1 MQETQLAI
9 TTIICIVLYM
19 LYWIIAGNGQAYG
32 PADLALMHRW
42 VAERRIV
49 STTQVATSEHG
60 PWRDAALVTEL
71 ARAFGNPDY
80 EAAAAATSTS
90 DHATHA
96 PGTPPTAPTTAP
108 GAYMPMSG
116 EWPPAPIAISQL
128 VSGIFHL
135 ITATGWLLT
144 CLGVILSI
152 PLTILGIYEL
162 IAYSRARTTP
172 PQQYLES
179 TKTKAILDICSV
191 LAGNLASMVCGIVIL
206 TQLPAARDRI
216 DQNQQRSMS

>member
-1 MQETQLAI
+1 
-9 TTIICIVLYM
+9 M

-60 PWRDAALVTEL
+60 PWRDAALVSEL

-80 EAAAAATSTS
+80 ESTAPATPGHHAS
-90 DHATHA
+90 DA
-96 PGTPPTAPTTAP
+96 PGTPPTAPPTGP
-108 GAYMPMSG
+108 SAYGPMNG
-116 EWPPAPIAISQL
+116 EWPPTAITISQL

-135 ITATGWLLT
+135 IAAAGWLLT
-144 CLGVILSI
+144 CFGVILSI

-172 PQQYLES
+172 PQQYLAS

-191 LAGNLASMVCGIVIL
+191 LAGNFASMVCGIVML
-206 TQLPAARDRI
+206 TQLPAAQDRL
-216 DQNQQRSMS
+216 DQSQQGEMS

>member
-1 MQETQLAI
+1 
-9 TTIICIVLYM
+9 M

-80 EAAAAATSTS
+80 EAAAAAASTS

-108 GAYMPMSG
+108 GASMPMSG

-144 CLGVILSI
+144 CFGVILSI
-152 PLTILGIYEL
+152 PLTILGVYEL
-162 IAYSRARTTP
+162 IAYSRARATP

-179 TKTKAILDICSV
+179 SKTKAILDICSV
-191 LAGNLASMVCGIVIL
+191 LTGNLGSMVCGIVIL

>member
-1 MQETQLAI
+1 
-9 TTIICIVLYM
+9 M

-80 EAAAAATSTS
+80 EAAAAAASTS

-144 CLGVILSI
+144 CFGVILSI

-162 IAYSRARTTP
+162 IAYSRTRTTP

-179 TKTKAILDICSV
+179 SKTKAILDICSV
-191 LAGNLASMVCGIVIL
+191 LAGNLGSMVCGIVIL

-216 DQNQQRSMS
+216 DQNQQR

>member
-1 MQETQLAI
+1 
-9 TTIICIVLYM
+9 M

-71 ARAFGNPDY
+71 ARAFGDPDY
-80 EAAAAATSTS
+80 ESAASAASTS

-96 PGTPPTAPTTAP
+96 PGTPPTAPTTP
-108 GAYMPMSG
+108 QSTSMPMSG
-116 EWPPAPIAISQL
+116 EWPPSPIAISQL

-144 CLGVILSI
+144 CFGVILSV

-162 IAYSRARTTP
+162 IAYSRARATP

-191 LAGNLASMVCGIVIL
+191 LTGNLGSMVCGIVIL

-216 DQNQQRSMS
+216 DQNQQR

>member
-1 MQETQLAI
+1 MPETQLAI

-80 EAAAAATSTS
+80 ESAASAASTS

-96 PGTPPTAPTTAP
+96 PGTPPTAPTTP
-108 GAYMPMSG
+108 QSTSIPMSG
-116 EWPPAPIAISQL
+116 EWPPSPIAISQL

-144 CLGVILSI
+144 CFGVILSV

-191 LAGNLASMVCGIVIL
+191 LAGNLGSMVCGIVIL

-216 DQNQQRSMS
+216 DQNQQR

>member
-9 TTIICIVLYM
+9 TTIMCIVLYM

-60 PWRDAALVTEL
+60 PWRDAALVTDL

-80 EAAAAATSTS
+80 EAAAAATPGH
-90 DHATHA
+90 HASHA
-96 PGTPPTAPTTAP
+96 PGTPPTAPPTGP
-108 GAYMPMSG
+108 SAYVPMNG
-116 EWPPAPIAISQL
+116 EGPPAAITISQL

-135 ITATGWLLT
+135 IAAAWWLFA
-144 CLGVILSI
+144 CAGVILSI
-152 PLTILGIYEL
+152 PLAILGIYEL

-191 LAGNLASMVCGIVIL
+191 LAGNIGSMVCGIVIL

>member
-1 MQETQLAI
+1 
-9 TTIICIVLYM
+9 M

-80 EAAAAATSTS
+80 ASEASAASTS
-90 DHATHA
+90 FHATHA
-96 PGTPPTAPTTAP
+96 PGTPPTAPTTPQSAS
-108 GAYMPMSG
+108 MPMSG
-116 EWPPAPIAISQL
+116 EWPPSPVAISQL

-135 ITATGWLLT
+135 VTATGWLLT
-144 CLGVILSI
+144 CFGVILSV
-152 PLTILGIYEL
+152 PLIILGIYEL

-191 LAGNLASMVCGIVIL
+191 LAGNIGSMVCGIVIL

-216 DQNQQRSMS
+216 DQNQQR

>member
-1 MQETQLAI
+1 MAETQLAI

-71 ARAFGNPDY
+71 ARAFGDPDY
-80 EAAAAATSTS
+80 ESAASAASTS

-96 PGTPPTAPTTAP
+96 PGTPPTAPTTP
-108 GAYMPMSG
+108 QSTSMPMSG
-116 EWPPAPIAISQL
+116 EWPPSPIAISQL

-144 CLGVILSI
+144 CFGVILSV

-162 IAYSRARTTP
+162 IAYSRARATP

-191 LAGNLASMVCGIVIL
+191 LAGNLGSMVCGIVIL

-216 DQNQQRSMS
+216 DQNQQR

>member
-1 MQETQLAI
+1 
-9 TTIICIVLYM
+9 
-19 LYWIIAGNGQAYG
+19 
-32 PADLALMHRW
+32 MHRW

-80 EAAAAATSTS
+80 EAAAAAATTS

-144 CLGVILSI
+144 CFGVILSI

-179 TKTKAILDICSV
+179 SKTKAILDICSV
-191 LAGNLASMVCGIVIL
+191 LAGNLGSMVCGIVIL

>member
-1 MQETQLAI
+1 
-9 TTIICIVLYM
+9 M

-71 ARAFGNPDY
+71 ARAFGDPDY
-80 EAAAAATSTS
+80 ESAASAASTS

-96 PGTPPTAPTTAP
+96 PGTPPTAPTTP
-108 GAYMPMSG
+108 QSTSMPMSG
-116 EWPPAPIAISQL
+116 EWPPSPIAISQL
-128 VSGIFHL
+128 VSGIFNL

-144 CLGVILSI
+144 CFGVILSV

-179 TKTKAILDICSV
+179 SKTKAILDICSV
-191 LAGNLASMVCGIVIL
+191 LAGNLGSMVCGIVIL

-216 DQNQQRSMS
+216 DQNQQR

>member
-1 MQETQLAI
+1 MRETQLAT
-9 TTIICIVLYM
+9 TTIRCIVLYM

-80 EAAAAATSTS
+80 ESAAAASSTHHDAAHTPS
-90 DHATHA
+90 
-96 PGTPPTAPTTAP
+96 TPPTGPTTAP
-108 GAYMPMSG
+108 GASMPMSG

-144 CLGVILSI
+144 CFGVILSI
-152 PLTILGIYEL
+152 PLTILGVYEL

-191 LAGNLASMVCGIVIL
+191 LTGNLGSMVCGIVIL

-216 DQNQQRSMS
+216 DQNQQR

>member
-1 MQETQLAI
+1 
-9 TTIICIVLYM
+9 M

-49 STTQVATSEHG
+49 STTQVATSEYG

-80 EAAAAATSTS
+80 ESAAAATPT
-90 DHATHA
+90 DHHASHA
-96 PGTPPTAPTTAP
+96 PGTPPTAPPTGPSANVS
-108 GAYMPMSG
+108 MNG
-116 EWPPAPIAISQL
+116 EWPPTAITISQL

-135 ITATGWLLT
+135 IAAAGWLLT
-144 CLGVILSI
+144 CLGVVLSI

-172 PQQYLES
+172 PQQYLAS

-191 LAGNLASMVCGIVIL
+191 LAGNFGSMVCGIVML
-206 TQLPAARDRI
+206 TQLPAAQDRI
-216 DQNQQRSMS
+216 DQSQQGETI

>member
-1 MQETQLAI
+1 
-9 TTIICIVLYM
+9 M

-71 ARAFGNPDY
+71 ARAFGDPDY
-80 EAAAAATSTS
+80 ESAASAASTS

-96 PGTPPTAPTTAP
+96 PGTPPTAPTTP
-108 GAYMPMSG
+108 QSTSIPMSG
-116 EWPPAPIAISQL
+116 EWPPSPIAISQL
-128 VSGIFHL
+128 VSGIFNL

-144 CLGVILSI
+144 CFGVILSV

-191 LAGNLASMVCGIVIL
+191 LAGNLGSMVCGIVIL

-216 DQNQQRSMS
+216 DQNQQQMN

>member
-1 MQETQLAI
+1 
-9 TTIICIVLYM
+9 M

-80 EAAAAATSTS
+80 ESAASADSSS

-96 PGTPPTAPTTAP
+96 PGTPPTAPTTP
-108 GAYMPMSG
+108 QSTSMPMSG
-116 EWPPAPIAISQL
+116 EWPPSPIAISQL
-128 VSGIFHL
+128 VSGIFNL

-144 CLGVILSI
+144 CFGVILSV

-179 TKTKAILDICSV
+179 SKTKAILDICSV
-191 LAGNLASMVCGIVIL
+191 LAGNLGSMVCGIVIL

-216 DQNQQRSMS
+216 DQNQQR

>member
-1 MQETQLAI
+1 
-9 TTIICIVLYM
+9 M

-80 EAAAAATSTS
+80 ESAAPA
-90 DHATHA
+90 
-96 PGTPPTAPTTAP
+96 TPPTAPPTGP
-108 GAYMPMSG
+108 SAYGPMNG
-116 EWPPAPIAISQL
+116 EWPPTAITISQL

-135 ITATGWLLT
+135 IAAAGWLFA
-144 CLGVILSI
+144 CAGVILSI
-152 PLTILGIYEL
+152 PLAILGIYEL
-162 IAYSRARTTP
+162 IAYSRARATP

-191 LAGNLASMVCGIVIL
+191 LTGNLASMVCGIVIL

-216 DQNQQRSMS
+216 DQNQQQSMS

>member
-1 MQETQLAI
+1 MPETQLAI

-80 EAAAAATSTS
+80 ESAASAASTS

-96 PGTPPTAPTTAP
+96 PGTPPTAPTTP
-108 GAYMPMSG
+108 QSTSIPMSG
-116 EWPPAPIAISQL
+116 EWPPSPIAISQL
-128 VSGIFHL
+128 VSGIFNL

-144 CLGVILSI
+144 CFGVILSV

-191 LAGNLASMVCGIVIL
+191 LAGNLGSMVCGIVIL

-216 DQNQQRSMS
+216 DQNQQQMN

>member
-1 MQETQLAI
+1 
-9 TTIICIVLYM
+9 M

-71 ARAFGNPDY
+71 ARAFGDPDY
-80 EAAAAATSTS
+80 ESAAPAASTS

-96 PGTPPTAPTTAP
+96 PGTPPTAPTTP
-108 GAYMPMSG
+108 QSTSMPMSG
-116 EWPPAPIAISQL
+116 EWPPSPIAISQL

-144 CLGVILSI
+144 CFGVILSV

-179 TKTKAILDICSV
+179 SKTKAILDICSV
-191 LAGNLASMVCGIVIL
+191 LAGNLGSMVCGIVIL

-216 DQNQQRSMS
+216 DQNQQR

>member
-1 MQETQLAI
+1 
-9 TTIICIVLYM
+9 M

-60 PWRDAALVTEL
+60 PWRDAALVSEL

-80 EAAAAATSTS
+80 ESTAAATPTGHDAS
-90 DHATHA
+90 HAS
-96 PGTPPTAPTTAP
+96 GTPPTAPPTGPSTHV
-108 GAYMPMSG
+108 PMNG
-116 EWPPAPIAISQL
+116 DWPPTPIAISQL

-135 ITATGWLLT
+135 ITATGWLFT
-144 CLGVILSI
+144 CFGVILSI
-152 PLTILGIYEL
+152 PLAILGIYEL

-191 LAGNLASMVCGIVIL
+191 LAGNIGSMVCGIVML

-216 DQNQQRSMS
+216 DQNQQGQMN

>member
-1 MQETQLAI
+1 MRETQLAT
-9 TTIICIVLYM
+9 TTIRCIVLYM

-60 PWRDAALVTEL
+60 PWRDAALVAEL

-80 EAAAAATSTS
+80 ESTAAATSTNHDAAHTPS
-90 DHATHA
+90 
-96 PGTPPTAPTTAP
+96 TPPTGPTIAP
-108 GAYMPMSG
+108 GASMPMSG

-135 ITATGWLLT
+135 ITAAGWLLT
-144 CLGVILSI
+144 CFGVILSI
-152 PLTILGIYEL
+152 PLTILGVYEL

-191 LAGNLASMVCGIVIL
+191 LAGNLGSMVCGIVIL

-216 DQNQQRSMS
+216 DQNQQR

>member
-1 MQETQLAI
+1 
-9 TTIICIVLYM
+9 
-19 LYWIIAGNGQAYG
+19 
-32 PADLALMHRW
+32 
-42 VAERRIV
+42 
-49 STTQVATSEHG
+49 
-60 PWRDAALVTEL
+60 
-71 ARAFGNPDY
+71 
-80 EAAAAATSTS
+80 
-90 DHATHA
+90 
-96 PGTPPTAPTTAP
+96 
-108 GAYMPMSG
+108 MPMSG
-116 EWPPAPIAISQL
+116 EWPPSPIAISQL

-144 CLGVILSI
+144 CFGVILSV

-191 LAGNLASMVCGIVIL
+191 LAGNLGSMVCGIVIL

-216 DQNQQRSMS
+216 DQNQQR

>member
-1 MQETQLAI
+1 MPETQLAT

-80 EAAAAATSTS
+80 ESAASAASTS

-96 PGTPPTAPTTAP
+96 PGTPPTAPTTP
-108 GAYMPMSG
+108 QSTSMPMSG
-116 EWPPAPIAISQL
+116 EWPPSPIAISQL
-128 VSGIFHL
+128 VSGIFNL

-144 CLGVILSI
+144 CFGVILSV

-191 LAGNLASMVCGIVIL
+191 LAGNLGSMVCGIVIL

-216 DQNQQRSMS
+216 DQNQQQMN

>member
-1 MQETQLAI
+1 MPETQLAI

-71 ARAFGNPDY
+71 ARAFGDPDY
-80 EAAAAATSTS
+80 ESAASAASTS

-96 PGTPPTAPTTAP
+96 PGTPPTAPTTP
-108 GAYMPMSG
+108 QSTSMPMSG
-116 EWPPAPIAISQL
+116 EWPPSPIAISQL

-144 CLGVILSI
+144 CFGVILSV

-179 TKTKAILDICSV
+179 SKTKAILDICSV
-191 LAGNLASMVCGIVIL
+191 LTGNLASMVCGIVIL

-216 DQNQQRSMS
+216 DQNQQR

>member
-1 MQETQLAI
+1 MPEKQLAT

-71 ARAFGNPDY
+71 ARAFGDPDY
-80 EAAAAATSTS
+80 ESAASAASTS

-96 PGTPPTAPTTAP
+96 PGTPPTAPTTP
-108 GAYMPMSG
+108 QSTSIPMSG
-116 EWPPAPIAISQL
+116 EWPPSPIAISQL
-128 VSGIFHL
+128 VSGIFNL

-144 CLGVILSI
+144 CFGVILSV

-191 LAGNLASMVCGIVIL
+191 LTGNLASMVCGIVIL

-216 DQNQQRSMS
+216 DQNQQR

>member
-1 MQETQLAI
+1 
-9 TTIICIVLYM
+9 
-19 LYWIIAGNGQAYG
+19 
-32 PADLALMHRW
+32 MHRW

-191 LAGNLASMVCGIVIL
+191 LTGNLGSMVCGIVIL
-206 TQLPAARDRI
+206 TQLPAARNRI
-216 DQNQQRSMS
+216 DQNQQQ

>member
-1 MQETQLAI
+1 MPETQLAI

-80 EAAAAATSTS
+80 ESAASAASTS

-96 PGTPPTAPTTAP
+96 PGTPPTAPTTP
-108 GAYMPMSG
+108 QSTSIPMSG
-116 EWPPAPIAISQL
+116 EWPPSPIAISQL
-128 VSGIFHL
+128 VSGIFNL

-144 CLGVILSI
+144 CFGVILSV

-191 LAGNLASMVCGIVIL
+191 LAGNLGSMVCGIVIL

-216 DQNQQRSMS
+216 DQNQQR

>member
-1 MQETQLAI
+1 
-9 TTIICIVLYM
+9 M

-71 ARAFGNPDY
+71 ACAFGNPDY
-80 EAAAAATSTS
+80 ESAASAASTS

-96 PGTPPTAPTTAP
+96 PGTPPTAPTTP
-108 GAYMPMSG
+108 QSTSMPMSG
-116 EWPPAPIAISQL
+116 EWPPSPIAISQL
-128 VSGIFHL
+128 VSGIFNL

-144 CLGVILSI
+144 CFGVILSV

-191 LAGNLASMVCGIVIL
+191 LAGNLGSMVCGIVIL

-216 DQNQQRSMS
+216 DQNQQR

>member
-1 MQETQLAI
+1 
-9 TTIICIVLYM
+9 M

-60 PWRDAALVTEL
+60 PWRDAALVSEL

-80 EAAAAATSTS
+80 ESTAAGTPTGHDAS
-90 DHATHA
+90 HA
-96 PGTPPTAPTTAP
+96 PGTPPTTPQTGPTAQV
-108 GAYMPMSG
+108 PMNG
-116 EWPPAPIAISQL
+116 DWPPAPIAISQL

-135 ITATGWLLT
+135 ITATGWLFT
-144 CLGVILSI
+144 CFGVILSI
-152 PLTILGIYEL
+152 PLAILGIYEL

-191 LAGNLASMVCGIVIL
+191 LAGNIGSMVCGIVML

-216 DQNQQRSMS
+216 DQNQQGQMN

>member
-1 MQETQLAI
+1 MQETQLAT

-80 EAAAAATSTS
+80 ESAAAASSTHHDAAHTPS
-90 DHATHA
+90 
-96 PGTPPTAPTTAP
+96 TPPTGPTTAP
-108 GAYMPMSG
+108 GASMPMSG

-144 CLGVILSI
+144 CFGVVLSI

-162 IAYSRARTTP
+162 IAYSRARATP

-191 LAGNLASMVCGIVIL
+191 LTGNLGSMVCGIVIL

-216 DQNQQRSMS
+216 DQNQQR

>member
-1 MQETQLAI
+1 
-9 TTIICIVLYM
+9 M

-71 ARAFGNPDY
+71 ARAFGDPDY
-80 EAAAAATSTS
+80 ESAASAASTS

-96 PGTPPTAPTTAP
+96 PGTPPTAPTTP
-108 GAYMPMSG
+108 QSTSMPMSG
-116 EWPPAPIAISQL
+116 EWPPSPIAISQL

-144 CLGVILSI
+144 CFGVILSV

-162 IAYSRARTTP
+162 IAYSRARATP

-191 LAGNLASMVCGIVIL
+191 LAGNLGSMVCGIVIL

-216 DQNQQRSMS
+216 DQNQQR

>member
-1 MQETQLAI
+1 M
-9 TTIICIVLYM
+9 ICIVLYM

-71 ARAFGNPDY
+71 ARAFGDPDY
-80 EAAAAATSTS
+80 ESAASAASTS

-96 PGTPPTAPTTAP
+96 PGTPPTAPTTP
-108 GAYMPMSG
+108 QSTSMPMSG
-116 EWPPAPIAISQL
+116 EWPPSPIAISQL
-128 VSGIFHL
+128 VSGIFNL

-144 CLGVILSI
+144 CFGVILSVQ
-152 PLTILGIYEL
+152 LTILGIYEL
-162 IAYSRARTTP
+162 IAYSRARATP

-191 LAGNLASMVCGIVIL
+191 LAGNLGSMVCGIVIL

-216 DQNQQRSMS
+216 DQNQQR

>member
-1 MQETQLAI
+1 MPETQLAI

-71 ARAFGNPDY
+71 ARAFGDPDY
-80 EAAAAATSTS
+80 ESAASAASTS

-96 PGTPPTAPTTAP
+96 PGTPPTAPTTP
-108 GAYMPMSG
+108 QSTSMPMSG
-116 EWPPAPIAISQL
+116 EWPPTPIAISQL

-144 CLGVILSI
+144 CFGVILSI

-179 TKTKAILDICSV
+179 SKTKAILDICSV
-191 LAGNLASMVCGIVIL
+191 LAGNLGSMVCGIVIL

-216 DQNQQRSMS
+216 DQNQQR

>member
-1 MQETQLAI
+1 MPETQLAI

-71 ARAFGNPDY
+71 ARAFGDPDY
-80 EAAAAATSTS
+80 ESAASAASTS

-96 PGTPPTAPTTAP
+96 PGTPPTAPTTP
-108 GAYMPMSG
+108 QSTSIPMSG
-116 EWPPAPIAISQL
+116 EWPPSPIAISQL

-144 CLGVILSI
+144 CFGVILSV

-179 TKTKAILDICSV
+179 TKTKALLDICSV
-191 LAGNLASMVCGIVIL
+191 LAGNLGSMVCGIVIL

-216 DQNQQRSMS
+216 DQNQQR